1 MTRTARP
8 SVFRRIGL
16 PLLAAG
22 VTALG
27 ACSDTTGPHGGD
39 GGDGADPITALPRQL
54 TAAEQTVIDQ
64 STAFGLELIARA
76 AADDERANVV
86 LSPLS
91 ASMALGMTMN
101 GAAGSTFDAM
111 RSTLGFDGL
120 TQSEINDSYAGLI
133 DLLVDLDPDVEFSIA
148 NALWANTGFDFRQS
162 FADRVT
168 QSFDATIDT
177 RDFALPATLD
187 AINDWA
193 DDATN
198 GFIPEVL
205 TELDP
210 DLLMLL
216 MNAIYFDGAWTESF
230 DPEKT
235 APRDFRRADGTTVQ
249 VETMNASDREFPL
262 AFGNG
267 WSAVELPYGGGA
279 YAMVVVV
286 PGGEVEDM
294 LAGWGPADW
303 AAVRASL
310 TEQEVDLVSIPKFT
324 IEHDAFLNPVLA
336 DMGMGVAF
344 SSGADFTEL
353 HEGGGLCIDF
363 VRQKTFIEVDELG
376 TTAAAVTTVGVGPTS
391 FIGVVA
397 DQPFFFAIHERLS
410 GTLLFTGVVGDPTLQ
425 DEGPA
430 SGEGSCS

>member
-1 MTRTARP
+1 MPRPARP
-8 SVFRRIGL
+8 SILHRLAL
-16 PLLAAG
+16 PLLVVG
-22 VTALG
+22 LTLLG
-27 ACSDTTGPHGGD
+27 ACSDTTGPD
-39 GGDGADPITALPRQL
+39 GNGERPDPITALPRQL
-54 TAAEQTVIDQ
+54 TAAEQTVIEQ
-64 STAFGLELIARA
+64 STGFGLELIARA
-76 AADDERANVV
+76 AAADDRPNVV

-91 ASMALGMTMN
+91 ASMALGMTLN
-101 GAAGSTFDAM
+101 GAAGGTFDAM

-120 TQSEINDSYAGLI
+120 TQDEINASYAGLI

-148 NALWANTGFDFRQS
+148 NALWANAGFDFRQS

-168 QSFDATIDT
+168 QSFDATIET

-187 AINDWA
+187 AINGWA

-210 DLLMLL
+210 NLLMVL

-230 DPEKT
+230 DPAET
-235 APRDFRRADGTTVQ
+235 APRDFRRADGTTVR
-249 VETMNASDREFPL
+249 VDMMNASEQTFPL
-262 AFGNG
+262 GHGNG
-267 WSAVELPYGGGA
+267 WGAVELPYGGGA

-286 PGGEVEDM
+286 PAGDVVDLIED
-294 LAGWGPADW
+294 WGPADW

-310 TEQEVDLVSIPKFT
+310 TEQEVDLLSIPKFT

-344 SSGADFTEL
+344 GSGADFSEL
-353 HEGGGLCIDF
+353 REGGGLCIDF
-363 VRQKTFIEVDELG
+363 VRQKTFIEVDEVG
-376 TTAAAVTTVGVGPTS
+376 TTAAAVTTVGIGPTS
-391 FIGVVA
+391 FIGLVA

-410 GTLLFTGVVGDPTLQ
+410 GTLLFTGVVGDPTVR
-425 DEGPA
+425 DGGPA
-430 SGEGSCS
+430 EGEGGCH